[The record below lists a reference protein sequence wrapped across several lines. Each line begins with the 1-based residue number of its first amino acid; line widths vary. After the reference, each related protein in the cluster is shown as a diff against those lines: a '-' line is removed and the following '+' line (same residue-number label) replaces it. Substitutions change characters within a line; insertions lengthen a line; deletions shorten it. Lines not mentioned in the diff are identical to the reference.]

1 MTSSCEDKIV
11 FLLLLLLFFGGPAP
25 LQAGAVPHQHMWC
38 DGKAQT
44 SFDLHLLPR
53 VSLCNK
59 QNVPLCV
66 VVPGSANL
74 GPHFFNI
81 LGQFQEALMVAL
93 D

>member
-1 MTSSCEDKIV
+1 MTSLCEYKIV
-11 FLLLLLLFFGGPAP
+11 P
-25 LQAGAVPHQHMWC
+25 LQASAVPRQHMWC

-66 VVPGSANL
+66 VVVPGSANL

-81 LGQFQEALMVAL
+81 LGKFQETLMVAL